1 MALTIESGDDNAPC
15 TLTIDEDLSI
25 YAIETLKQGLGEII
39 DSSDSFLLKLD
50 TIEDIDS
57 SGIQLLLAFKA
68 ELASKEK
75 TLTLCKASDEVNRML
90 AIYGL
95 SEQFN
100 WEHAQ

>member
-1 MALTIESGDDNAPC
+1 MALAIESGDDNAPC

-25 YAIETLKQGLGEII
+25 YAIDALKQGLDEVI

-68 ELASKEK
+68 ELTRKQK
-75 TLTLCKASDEVNRML
+75 TLTLGKASDDVNKLL

-100 WEHAQ
+100 WESAP